1 MAKKKRDA
9 EAELRAAGYSPV
21 PGKKRGHGDHVI
33 WQRGKR
39 TVSVPKHAEIKTGT
53 WDGIQ
58 KQAGLNGKGEPDRQP
73 SEQQKAMDLIQG
85 GSPAPGSG
93 GASGSGQREQ
103 PVTQRHGKKRGRGR
117 G

>member
-1 MAKKKRDA
+1 MAKKRLDA
-9 EAELRAAGYSPV
+9 EAELRAAGYRPV

-39 TVSVPKHAEIKTGT
+39 TVSVPKHDEIKTGT
-53 WDGIQ
+53 WSAIQ
-58 KQAGLNGKGEPDRQP
+58 RQANLNGKGEPDRQP
-73 SEQQKAMDLIQG
+73 PDQQKAMDLLNG

-93 GASGSGQREQ
+93 GASGSGRRDQ

-117 G
+117 